1 VNNIKHHSASLNTQT
16 LKARIIVMKRL
27 HTDAS
32 ANMLSRLCAAIAI
45 VGAAITSNLAHAA
58 APIQGLNH
66 PDRIPGQY
74 IVVFKSDVVGAA
86 STAAQASV
94 QAQAK
99 KKGFKIKR
107 QFSRAIKGFT
117 LHEPDVTTQ
126 ANTDDLLNTLAND
139 PQVAFIE
146 ADRWVH
152 LDGVQAPIGIEE
164 WGLDRI
170 NQRNLPLDNSYSWNA
185 TGQNVHAYILDSGL
199 NSSHQEFTG
208 RVGNGADFIN
218 DGNGTN
224 DCVGH
229 GTHVA
234 GTIAG
239 SRFGVAKSA
248 IVHPVRVLACNN
260 FGSWSGIIAGID
272 WVIANHQKPA
282 VINMSIGG
290 GFFQSVNTAVDN
302 AVAAGITVVVAA
314 GNNNSDACAF
324 SPSSTASAITVGATD
339 MSDNRASFS
348 NSGSCVD
355 IFAPGVGI
363 TSAFIPFTQ
372 DITSMSGT
380 SMASPHVAG
389 VAALYLEKHPLAA
402 PAEVASAITT
412 KATKNVVFGQGAGSP
427 NLLLHS
433 DLDSAE
439 QSTWQRTIVFI
450 EGQTQSGQDMF
461 IRGGIDH
468 TFARNNLGLDCDA
481 DKFKCAIP
489 IRHLNFRN
497 ATTAPWKTND
507 NFLDWHGPEQFQSS
521 AAQGSPLDW
530 TINIW
535 PSNWGTK
542 RTVAVDG
549 YGETPLN
556 KWGAHYWML
565 DVEMD
570 CSKTISGWFE
580 LKSYISNGPGW
591 EGNVSQP
598 GAPYSSGNHF
608 AQCGKLSVFKRGQ
621 SNPVTITNL

>member
-1 VNNIKHHSASLNTQT
+1 MQRSFL
-16 LKARIIVMKRL
+16 
-27 HTDAS
+27 DAS
-32 ANMLSRLCAAIAI
+32 ANKLSQFCAAIAPL
-45 VGAAITSNLAHAA
+45 GLLLASGLVAA
-58 APIQGLNH
+58 APAPIKGLNH

-74 IVVFKSDVVGAA
+74 IVVLKSDLPGTQAA
-86 STAAQASV
+86 SATTQTNAQVST
-94 QAQAK
+94 QAK
-99 KKGFKIKR
+99 ARNKGFRVNR
-107 QFSRAIKGFT
+107 QFNRAIKGFT
-117 LHEPDVTTQ
+117 LSAPAVAAQ
-126 ANTDDLLNTLAND
+126 ATADDMLNTLAND

-146 ADRWVH
+146 ADRRVR
-152 LDGVQAPIGIEE
+152 LEGVQAPIFIEE

-170 NQRNLPLDNSYSWNA
+170 DQRSLPLNNSYSWTA
-185 TGQNVHAYILDSGL
+185 TGQGVHAYVLDSGL
-199 NSSHQEFTG
+199 NGAHQEFAG

-239 SRFGVAKSA
+239 SRFGVAKNA
-248 IVHPVRVLACNN
+248 IVHPVRVLGCDN

-272 WVIANHQKPA
+272 WVIANRQTPA

-290 GFFQSVNTAVDN
+290 GFFQPVDIAVNN

-314 GNNNSDACAF
+314 GNNSSDACAF
-324 SPSSTASAITVGATD
+324 SPSSTANAITVGATD
-339 MSDNRASFS
+339 INDNRANFS
-348 NSGSCVD
+348 NTGSCVD
-355 IFAPGVGI
+355 LFAPGVGI
-363 TSAFIPFTQ
+363 TSAFIPTAQ
-372 DITSMSGT
+372 DTTTMSGT

-389 VAALYLEKHPLAA
+389 VAALYLEKNPLAS
-402 PAEVASAITT
+402 PAQVAAAITT
-412 KATKNVVFGQGAGSP
+412 KATKNIVLNQGAGSP

-433 DLDSAE
+433 ALESAE
-439 QSTWQRTIVFI
+439 QSNWQRTVVFI

-468 TFARNNLGLDCDA
+468 TFARNNLGLNCDQ
-481 DKFKCAIP
+481 DRMLCAIP
-489 IRHLNFRN
+489 IRHLNLRN

-507 NFLDWHGPEQFQSS
+507 TMLDWHGAQAGQST

-530 TINIW
+530 TINLW

-542 RTVAVDG
+542 RTVAIDG

-556 KWGAHYWML
+556 VWGAHYWMFE
-565 DVEMD
+565 VEMD
-570 CSKTISGWFE
+570 CSKTVSGWFE
-580 LKSYISNGPGW
+580 LKSFISNGPGW

-598 GAPYSSGNHF
+598 NAPYASGNHF

-621 SNPVTITNL
+621 SNPVVIKTL